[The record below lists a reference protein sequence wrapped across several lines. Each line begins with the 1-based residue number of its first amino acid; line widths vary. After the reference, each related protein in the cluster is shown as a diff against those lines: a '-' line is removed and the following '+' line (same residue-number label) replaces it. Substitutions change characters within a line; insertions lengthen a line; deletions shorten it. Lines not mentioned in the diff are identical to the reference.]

1 MPFAQGDIF
10 TATLD
15 DNQVFQRPGASSSRS
30 SSLFSSIHSSQFFI
44 ISFLL
49 FVGTALQAY
58 FAPASSVQ
66 FAVAGTDTFQ
76 SFAKDAILVISDML
90 SPLMLLAIG
99 VGMAGT
105 LCRGLEVVIESA
117 AFRGRAL

>member
-30 SSLFSSIHSSQFFI
+30 SSLLYFQHPLVPILHH
-44 ISFLL
+44 LL
-49 FVGTALQAY
+49 PPCRHCLQAY

-76 SFAKDAILVISDML
+76 SFARDAVLVISDML